1 MFHVKHRGIMRICTY
16 NIHGGRDAENR
27 PSLPTIAASLQSVAP
42 DLCLLQEV
50 DRFLPRSGWEDQ
62 AARLGAAIGAE
73 FQIFFYGRWGVG
85 KARFG
90 NALLSRLPVT
100 GIRRVALPGG
110 GEPRGAVGVTLEGGA
125 RVWST
130 HLGLRAAWRAAQ
142 LAALA
147 REIGPASDEGPG
159 RASPA
164 ILVGGDFNATLDEE
178 GLRRFLDETG
188 MEPLSAPE
196 PTFPAAAP
204 AHRIDFLFGRGWITQ
219 DRGTL
224 AAPGSDHCLVWAAL
238 EPPAAMPPLPR
249 RSGA

>member
-1 MFHVKHRGIMRICTY
+1 MRICTY
-16 NIHGGRDAENR
+16 NIHGGRDAENH
-27 PSLPTIAASLQSVAP
+27 PSLPAIAGSLQSVAP

-62 AARLGAAIGAE
+62 AARLAAE
-73 FQIFFYGRWGVG
+73 MDSDYQIFFYGRWGVG

-90 NALLSRLPVT
+90 NALLSRLPVA
-100 GIRRVALPGG
+100 GVRRIPLPGG

-125 RVWST
+125 TVWST
-130 HLGLRAAWRAAQ
+130 HLGLRAGWRAAQ

-147 REIGPASDEGPG
+147 REIS
-159 RASPA
+159 RAGGEP
-164 ILVGGDFNATLDEE
+164 ILVGGDFNATLDED
-178 GLRRFLDETG
+178 GLRRFLEETG

-196 PTFPAAAP
+196 ATFPAAQP
-204 AHRIDFLFGRGWITQ
+204 THRIDFLFGRGWITR
-219 DRGTL
+219 DHGTL

-238 EPPAAMPPLPR
+238 ETAEPMPPLPH